1 VNDPIHPASPRRVAL
16 RRAAFAVVALLVIG
30 IAWALWTS
38 PGRNGAS
45 STKTSRS
52 STGALDV
59 YADTPFEN
67 ARPGVAY
74 VGDAACIRCHREIA
88 LAYQS
93 HPMGRSL
100 APVEGTGEGPP
111 TTAATGLP
119 FEYRGLHYT
128 VERRE
133 GRVFQKATRRD
144 AAGNVLAE
152 TVAEVRFALGSGR
165 RGTAF
170 LIERDGFL
178 FQAPIA
184 WFGQKGRWDIAPGLG
199 EGNSYPSFER
209 PIQPECLFCHTN
221 QLRHVAQTLNRYEPP
236 IFEGHAIG
244 CERCHGPGE
253 LHVKGGGRST
263 EPDWTIVNP
272 AKLAPTL
279 RDSVC
284 QQCHLQ
290 GLYRFPRAGRD
301 FFDFRPGLP
310 LHRFLAVFVQ
320 KNGNQDKLDVAG
332 QVEQL
337 ESSRCFRASQGQL
350 GCTHC
355 HDPHRLPEP
364 SIKAAYYRSRCLECH
379 EKKGCALP
387 LAERQARGR
396 DEDCIAC
403 HMPRSNTTITHV
415 AVTDHRIRS
424 GAAGAGAPRE
434 NRRDAPPAPGEVV
447 PQEYHWALMTEEER
461 RDAARD
467 LGVALEKVAHGA
479 RGDAELTRIAATQAL
494 PLLEAAVRDRPD
506 DLSAGDSL
514 GYVLGVL
521 RGPGDAL
528 GAFER
533 ILRIQPGREWTL
545 SYSALALRGLKRFDL
560 ARAELQKTIAVSP
573 WRSDYRLGLARVC
586 SQAGDWAGAVAA
598 CRDAIRLDPE
608 LVEAR
613 SLLVQCYLQ
622 SHEPDRADAEFQVL
636 LRFYPASREAWQQWY
651 EQEKRAGRARA
662 GSPSSGE
669 P

>member
-1 VNDPIHPASPRRVAL
+1 MNDPIHPASPRRVPL
-16 RRAAFAVVALLVIG
+16 RRAAVAVVALLAIG
-30 IAWALWTS
+30 IAWARWTS
-38 PGRNGAS
+38 PRRNGS
-45 STKTSRS
+45 SSAKISHR
-52 STGALDV
+52 STGARDI
-59 YADTPFEN
+59 YADTPFKN

-88 LAYQS
+88 LVYRS

-100 APVEGTGEGPP
+100 APVGGTGEGLP
-111 TTAATGLP
+111 TTAASGLP

-152 TVAEVRFALGSGR
+152 TAAEVRFALGSGR

-221 QLRHVAQTLNRYEPP
+221 QLRHVAQTLNQYEPP

-244 CERCHGPGE
+244 CERCHGPGA
-253 LHVKGGGRST
+253 LHVKGGGLST
-263 EPDWTIVNP
+263 EPDLTIVNP

-290 GLYRFPRAGRD
+290 GLFRFPRAGRD

-320 KNGNQDKLDVAG
+320 KNGNQDKLEVAG

-337 ESSRCFRASQGQL
+337 ESSRCFRASRGQL
-350 GCTHC
+350 GCTVC

-364 SIKAAYYRSRCLECH
+364 SIKAAYYRERCLECH

-396 DEDCIAC
+396 GEDCIAC
-403 HMPRSNTTITHV
+403 HMPRSNTTIAHV
-415 AVTDHRIRS
+415 AVTDHRIQRGAS
-424 GAAGAGAPRE
+424 GDGALRE
-434 NRRDAPPAPGEVV
+434 NRRDAPGC
-447 PQEYHWALMTEEER
+447 TER
-461 RDAARD
+461 SFRKAS
-467 LGVALEKVAHGA
+467 LGVVDD
-479 RGDAELTRIAATQAL
+479 RGGTAGRHSAPRRGSGNGGPSQLTDPKLTKLAATQA
-494 PLLEAAVRDRPD
+494 
-506 DLSAGDSL
+506 
-514 GYVLGVL
+514 
-521 RGPGDAL
+521 
-528 GAFER
+528 AF
-533 ILRIQPGREWTL
+533 P
-545 SYSALALRGLKRFDL
+545 
-560 ARAELQKTIAVSP
+560 
-573 WRSDYRLGLARVC
+573 C
-586 SQAGDWAGAVAA
+586 S
-598 CRDAIRLDPE
+598 
-608 LVEAR
+608 
-613 SLLVQCYLQ
+613 
-622 SHEPDRADAEFQVL
+622 
-636 LRFYPASREAWQQWY
+636 
-651 EQEKRAGRARA
+651 
-662 GSPSSGE
+662 
-669 P
+669 